1 MSGVVFFFKQKT
13 AYDMRISDWSSDV
26 CSSDLAVLMTA
37 IGSWPATH
45 AAEPA
50 VEADVP
56 VPQAEFLLLGS
67 YHMNNPGRDV
77 HNTRADDVLSE
88 QRQKEIAEV
97 VSLDRKSVV

>member
-1 MSGVVFFFKQKT
+1 MSTSAWMTSKT
-13 AYDMRISDWSSDV
+13 KARGRRSRSAMSDFLPSRNPV
-26 CSSDLAVLMTA
+26 RLFAAAVLMTA

-45 AAEPA
+45 AAKPA

-77 HNTRADDVLSE
+77 HNTRADDVLTE
-88 QRQKEIAEV
+88 QR
-97 VSLDRKSVV
+97 DRKRVV